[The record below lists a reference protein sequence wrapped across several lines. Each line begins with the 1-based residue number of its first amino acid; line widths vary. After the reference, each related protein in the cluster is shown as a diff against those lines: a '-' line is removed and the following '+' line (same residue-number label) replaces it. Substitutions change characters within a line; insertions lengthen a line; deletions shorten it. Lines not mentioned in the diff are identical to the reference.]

1 MKKLI
6 RLFMLLSAIGYANIS
21 YSESTK
27 QVDPGFYLVDVLL
40 YRPVGLVATIAG
52 TSAFVAIS
60 PLLGLASIPEPHD
73 AFQKTAGILVLA
85 PAAYTFIRPIGDR
98 DFPYITPL
106 PRRTLS
112 VTTQNTQTAQ
122 PPIVSPAAPANPPKQ
137 SNTPG
142 MGL

>member
-1 MKKLI
+1 
-6 RLFMLLSAIGYANIS
+6 MLLSVIGYANVS
-21 YSESTK
+21 YSQSTV
-27 QVDPGFYLVDVLL
+27 QIDPGFYLLDVLL

-73 AFQKTAGILVLA
+73 AFQKTAGILVFA
-85 PAAYTFIRPIGDR
+85 PGAYTFVRSIGDR
-98 DFPYITPL
+98 NFPYIAPL
-106 PRRTLS
+106 PKRTLS

-122 PPIVSPAAPANPPKQ
+122 PPIVSPIAPANPPKQ
-137 SNTPG
+137 SNTPD

>member
-1 MKKLI
+1 
-6 RLFMLLSAIGYANIS
+6 MLLSVIGYANVS
-21 YSESTK
+21 YSQSTV
-27 QVDPGFYLVDVLL
+27 QSDPGFYLLDVLL

-73 AFQKTAGILVLA
+73 AFQRTAGILVLA

-98 DFPYITPL
+98 DFPYIAPP

-112 VTTQNTQTAQ
+112 VIPKNTLKPLQQPVTTLE
-122 PPIVSPAAPANPPKQ
+122 PAVKPK
-137 SNTPG
+137 
-142 MGL
+142 